1 MNLYQEVILDHY
13 RNPVGSGLQ
22 ENFNGQQHQVNPI
35 CGDEI
40 TVRALV
46 EGGRITRITHMCQ
59 GCSISQASASVM
71 VSALQEIDVVEASK
85 LIEQFIEMVVSKQ
98 PADETVLGD
107 AVAFAGVGRYPARV
121 NCALMPWKA
130 LSKLIE
136 SEAWK

>member
-1 MNLYQEVILDHY
+1 
-13 RNPVGSGLQ
+13 
-22 ENFNGQQHQVNPI
+22 
-35 CGDEI
+35 
-40 TVRALV
+40 
-46 EGGRITRITHMCQ
+46 
-59 GCSISQASASVM
+59 M

>member
-13 RNPVGSGLQ
+13 RNPFGAGLQ
-22 ENFNGQQHQVNPI
+22 KKFNGQQHQVNPI

-46 EGGRITRITHMCQ
+46 EGGRIITVTHLCQ

-71 VSALQEIDVVEASK
+71 VSLLQEIQVVEASK
-85 LIEQFIEMVVSKQ
+85 LIGEFIEMVVSKQ
-98 PADETVLGD
+98 PGDETVLGD

-130 LSKLIE
+130 LSKIIE